1 MSIQAA
7 DSIHR
12 QIIGYVRAAAGHTA
26 AGREGE
32 ASPSAAQAVHI
43 NHRHHGAGGAHHE
56 I

>member
-12 QIIGYVRAAAGHTA
+12 QIIGYVRAAAGRVA
-26 AGREGE
+26 AGREE
-32 ASPSAAQAVHI
+32 ASPSAAQAVHTS
-43 NHRHHGAGGAHHE
+43 HRHPRAGGAHHE